1 MEENNQID
9 ETIQTEKA
17 VTSSVTPQ
25 KTTTPVRRT
34 ATRKPVVKKEVETS
48 TATITPQRRAPRVK
62 KPIEVKPIEETTAT
76 VENSVDVIADES
88 GNEIVEVVTPA
99 NHETKKLEKNN
110 IKKLKKMSKKITEK
124 EKKEKAKMKLKAK
137 AAKKK
142 AASKKKKA
150 KAKSKKK

>member
-1 MEENNQID
+1 MEENKQIE

-48 TATITPQRRAPRVK
+48 TATNTPQRRAPRVK
-62 KPIEVKPIEETTAT
+62 KTIEVKPIEETTAT

-88 GNEIVEVVTPA
+88 GNEIVEVIASA
-99 NHETKKLEKNN
+99 NHETKKLRPSSAQKNEQN
-110 IKKLKKMSKKITEK
+110 
-124 EKKEKAKMKLKAK
+124 
-137 AAKKK
+137 
-142 AASKKKKA
+142 
-150 KAKSKKK
+150 